1 MYGLTHSAVWRRK
14 ARRGPALIGWTV
26 GVTAVVVAAQPAW
39 PPFLPGR
46 DRISPDIAAAGEH
59 VWNQPTLQ
67 RSVRGPTV
75 AAVPV
80 GLYEAFI
87 DAPDITAAAARHL
100 GLARHEVRAVD
111 TDTYEAS
118 DRDGARGRYRI
129 LVREPGH
136 RVILSWGEHAGGL
149 LGTVSGSAL
158 TELHFAA
165 RGGGVEQQ
173 LSAYVRIDDKLT
185 ARLARLLV
193 PFLGF
198 IADRKLAE
206 GLVLCAQA
214 ASWAAARPD
223 QFRAWLGTQ
232 PISQERRD
240 VMLRQLR
247 EPARAAAAGAS

>member
-1 MYGLTHSAVWRRK
+1 MYGLTRSPVKRRR

-26 GVTAVVVAAQPAW
+26 GLTATVVAAQTAW
-39 PPFLPGR
+39 PPFLPAR
-46 DRISPDIAAAGEH
+46 DQIAPDIAAAVEH

-67 RSVRGPTV
+67 RSVRGPRV
-75 AAVPV
+75 AAVPF

-87 DAPDITAAAARHL
+87 DAPDVTAAAARHL
-100 GLARHEVRAVD
+100 RLARHEVRAVD

-129 LVREPGH
+129 LVREPGR

-158 TELHFAA
+158 TELHYAA
-165 RGGGVEQQ
+165 RAGGVEQQ
-173 LSAYVRIDDKLT
+173 LSAYVRIDDEAT

-193 PFLGF
+193 PLFGF

-206 GLVLCAQA
+206 GLVLCAQTTT
-214 ASWAAARPD
+214 WAAAHPEE
-223 QFRAWLGTQ
+223 FRTWLEAQ
-232 PISQERRD
+232 PIARERRD
-240 VMLRQLR
+240 VMLRHLR